1 MTVICISMT
10 SSDISPFACI
20 IYYNARIVVEVQRN
34 EEDIIQKK
42 FISEILLKIIFLIIN
57 DSKNN
62 N

>member
-1 MTVICISMT
+1 MT